1 MESTLNDFEDDEVA
15 VVKLRHLHTR
25 HSWNL
30 TKATSGGRHTV
41 DRGLVLLTALISG
54 QPSSLHHHVTVI
66 FVLGRDLCS
75 GPVSL
80 VMEEVLGLREGRL
93 VH

>member
-1 MESTLNDFEDDEVA
+1 MDKD
-15 VVKLRHLHTR
+15 
-25 HSWNL
+25 
-30 TKATSGGRHTV
+30 
-41 DRGLVLLTALISG
+41 LVLLTALVSG

-66 FVLGRDLCS
+66 FVVGRDLRS

-80 VMEEVLGLREGRL
+80 VTEEVLGLREGRL